1 MIKSMLADLG
11 RGLLRDLMRLVLSFA
26 VGTAAVGI
34 ACLYYGLPL
43 VFSLAG
49 GIAVLGFAL
58 ALSAGGF

>member
-11 RGLLRDLMRLVLSFA
+11 RSLLRDLGRFVIAFV
-26 VGTAAVGI
+26 VGTVAAGI

-43 VFSLAG
+43 VLSLGG

-58 ALSAGGF
+58 ALNAG

>member
-1 MIKSMLADLG
+1 MIKSMLSDLG
-11 RGLLRDLMRLVLSFA
+11 RSLLRDLVRLVLAFA
-26 VGTAAVGI
+26 VGTAAAGI

-43 VFSLAG
+43 VLSLGG